1 MGEGTHDAV
10 FALAQLVG
18 VERAE
23 LRLVLFRVVE
33 VFDCVVRFGTVVPQG
48 TLLRRL
54 AHRRRVPAQ
63 RPPPVA

>member
-33 VFDCVVRFGTVVPQG
+33 VFDCVVRFGTVVPQR
-48 TLLRRL
+48 TL
-54 AHRRRVPAQ
+54 
-63 RPPPVA
+63 